1 MKMDYQDLP
10 DGVTRITLAGDL
22 DARGAG
28 EIDLQ
33 FQAIAASRSKVVVD
47 LGQVGFLASI
57 GIRTLIQGAKANA
70 GKGGRLVLQDPSEA
84 VWKVIVTCGADAV
97 LPMAHGHDN
106 ALAAIG

>member
-1 MKMDYQDLP
+1 MKMEYQDLP
-10 DGVTRITLAGDL
+10 DGVTRVTLDGDL

-33 FQAIAASRSKVVVD
+33 FQAIVASRSKVVVD
-47 LGQVGFLASI
+47 LSQVGFLASI

-70 GKGGRLVLQDPSEA
+70 GKGGRLVLMNPSEA

-97 LPMAHGHDN
+97 LPMAHGQDAAFA
-106 ALAAIG
+106 ALV